1 MTSIELQ
8 KLIEGHADAERR
20 RILIDSQLD
29 DYLARHPYQWLA
41 LAEGDVWVLSDTL
54 EALVQELDIQGLS
67 RGSAII
73 RFLNPDPV
81 KLVL

>member
-1 MTSIELQ
+1 MASTEIQ

-29 DYLARHPYQWLA
+29 DYLARHPHKWLA

-54 EALVQELDIQGLS
+54 EALVQELDSQGLS
-67 RGSAII
+67 RASAII
-73 RFLNPDPV
+73 RSLNPDPV